1 MYNHVKT
8 CYKTLIDQNLENG
21 KLREKFGEFLW
32 EIGEFENSKTLYNE
46 AIGIY
51 ASNLDD
57 NKI

>member
-8 CYKTLIDQNLENG
+8 CYKTMIDQDKENA
-21 KLREKFGEFLW
+21 KLRQNFAEFLW

-51 ASNLDD
+51 ASNLDED
-57 NKI
+57 KI